1 MRYIELLSEEQLDE
15 VRMSPKA
22 FRKFLNSQEAEGMM
36 AGFEAELWFSNVLE
50 TGEEDSEPDYD
61 EDRGA
66 NSIQEVLR
74 FFTEANEPSQ
84 LRRAED
90 KMYSDY
96 QDWAD
101 RMMHDKWEFDEEDHI
116 EEFLISEG
124 DYDKES
130 SMVEYLI
137 DNLSV
142 DEAKAEEILKFG
154 RKASMSIQIK
164 ESDPT
169 KWNAYL
175 DSLEHAHEKLK
186 NMIEDI
192 ISSKDRRYERA
203 YQFFIENEDPPDQED
218 WFDSEDIGL
227 MSQVG
232 DRYHL
237 EWPHYTNGFSGV
249 RDPGEYDYDVAQAI
263 GERLK
268 SDLGVKVQVYRRVR
282 NDNEKENRPPDTW
295 VIEPDGSLDDEREE
309 SDMPLEI
316 SSPPMPLKQCFEMM
330 NKFYTWANQNNGY
343 ANYECSCHMGVSL
356 PQPVGGKVDIIKL
369 ALFLGDKH
377 VLEEFDRLSNTY
389 AESAMDKIERK
400 IYSTT
405 QKNQE
410 QINNAIEHM
419 KNGLVQLATSSIKL
433 LPMFELGSSSEG
445 YSNIRSGMGKYT
457 SIHPHYD
464 DPDKTYVEFRGAG
477 GEDYFESPNDIQKLQ
492 NTLMRY
498 SKAMAIA
505 SNPDAER
512 NEYIKKLTKLLKP
525 SIGNHDELRYF
536 VQYATGEITLDQ
548 LKSEWATF
556 LAKEKPEQQSLAQ
569 QIFAKQNQ
577 QPASSSDS
585 TRHNSAGD
593 MGIYN
598 ATVNPNTIRD
608 ATPYFRFNYN
618 SVPPMGANNVLVA
631 WADRNRVRASDYV
644 ISKVPPEIGQ
654 TVEVS
659 PNVRAQATTGQPQSA
674 FTPPQQSTSQPT
686 GWWKIV
692 DTNGNELHRFRGM
705 GNYQSNANQMASQ
718 WARENGITDPIEVYP
733 VST

>member
-377 VLEEFDRLSNTY
+377 VLKTIGPEETPSIIGLLSESRLQPTKVACDVSAKEAQAPVSVTKDEFKKY
-389 AESAMDKIERK
+389 APPFSEKESGL
-400 IYSTT
+400 
-405 QKNQE
+405 KNSDPVE
-410 QINNAIEHM
+410 
-419 KNGLVQLATSSIKL
+419 V
-433 LPMFELGSSSEG
+433 MF
-445 YSNIRSGMGKYT
+445 
-457 SIHPHYD
+457 
-464 DPDKTYVEFRGAG
+464 
-477 GEDYFESPNDIQKLQ
+477 
-492 NTLMRY
+492 
-498 SKAMAIA
+498 
-505 SNPDAER
+505 PDA
-512 NEYIKKLTKLLKP
+512 T
-525 SIGNHDELRYF
+525 
-536 VQYATGEITLDQ
+536 
-548 LKSEWATF
+548 
-556 LAKEKPEQQSLAQ
+556 
-569 QIFAKQNQ
+569 
-577 QPASSSDS
+577 
-585 TRHNSAGD
+585 
-593 MGIYN
+593 
-598 ATVNPNTIRD
+598 
-608 ATPYFRFNYN
+608 
-618 SVPPMGANNVLVA
+618 
-631 WADRNRVRASDYV
+631 
-644 ISKVPPEIGQ
+644 EIG
-654 TVEVS
+654 S
-659 PNVRAQATTGQPQSA
+659 
-674 FTPPQQSTSQPT
+674 
-686 GWWKIV
+686 
-692 DTNGNELHRFRGM
+692 
-705 GNYQSNANQMASQ
+705 
-718 WARENGITDPIEVYP
+718 
-733 VST
+733 

>member
-1 MRYIELLSEEQLDE
+1 MRYIELLSEQQLDE

-22 FRKFLNSQEAEGMM
+22 FRKFLNSPEAEGMM
-36 AGFEAELWFSNVLE
+36 AGFEAEMWFSNVLE
-50 TGEEDSEPDYD
+50 TGEEESEPDYD
-61 EDRGA
+61 EDTTVD
-66 NSIQEVLR
+66 SIRHVLR
-74 FFTEANEPSQ
+74 FFDNSCGPSQ

-90 KMYSDY
+90 RMREDY
-96 QDWAD
+96 HEWAD
-101 RMMHDKWEFDEEDHI
+101 RMIRDKWDFDEEDHI
-116 EEFLISEG
+116 EEFIISEG

-130 SMVEYLI
+130 SMVEYLM
-137 DNLSV
+137 DELSIN
-142 DEAKAEEILKFG
+142 EGEAEEIVVFG
-154 RKASMSIQIK
+154 KHASMSIK
-164 ESDPT
+164 MRESDPT
-169 KWNAYL
+169 MWDAYL
-175 DSLEHAHEKLK
+175 DSLEYARETLK
-186 NMIEDI
+186 NMVENV
-192 ISSKDRRYERA
+192 ISSKGREYDRAFDHY
-203 YQFFIENEDPPDQED
+203 IENEEYPDESE
-218 WFDSEDIGL
+218 WFESESL
-227 MSQVG
+227 TYMSEFG

-237 EWPHYTNGFSGV
+237 EWPYYTNGFSGV
-249 RDPGEYDYDVAQAI
+249 DPGEYDYDVAHAI

-268 SDLGVKVQVYRRVR
+268 SDLGVKVQVYRSVR
-282 NDNEKENRPPDTW
+282 NGNEKENRPPDTW
-295 VIEPDGSLDDEREE
+295 VIEPDGSLGDEREE

-316 SSPPMPLKQCFEMM
+316 SSPPMSLKQCFEMM

-356 PQPVGGKVDIIKL
+356 PQPVGGKIDIIKL

-410 QINNAIEHM
+410 QIDNAIEHM

-505 SNPDAER
+505 SNPNAER

-525 SIGNHDELRYF
+525 SIGNYDELRYF
-536 VQYATGEITLDQ
+536 VQYATGEITIDQ
-548 LKSEWATF
+548 LKSNWATF

-577 QPASSSDS
+577 QPVSPSDS
-585 TRHNSAGD
+585 TQHNSAGD

-598 ATVNPNTIRD
+598 ANIGPITIRN

-618 SVPPMGANNVLVA
+618 SVPHMGWNNVLTA
-631 WADRNRVRASDYV
+631 WAARNRVSSIDY
-644 ISKVPPEIGQ
+644 IIANVPPEIGQ
-654 TVEVS
+654 TVEIS

-674 FTPPQQSTSQPT
+674 FTTPQQSTGQPT

-692 DTNGNELHRFRGM
+692 DANGNELHRFRGM
-705 GNYQSNANQMASQ
+705 GNYQSTANQMASQ